1 MTLSLQGSDLGV
13 SRVPDRGMSSVDP
26 QLLLVMLLL
35 NIIFRP
41 LHGPEG
47 WVNRLVHGFDDGC
60 GRSWGVTH
68 LRFHEFDFCLS
79 EMVYLLP
86 ERVEQG

>member
-13 SRVPDRGMSSVDP
+13 SRVPDRGMPIIDL

-41 LHGPEG
+41 LHGLEY
-47 WVNRLVHGFDDGC
+47 WVHRLVHGFDDGC
-60 GRSWGVTH
+60 GRSWGFTH
-68 LRFHEFDFCLS
+68 LRFHGLFFCLS
-79 EMVYLLP
+79 EWSICCQ
-86 ERVEQG
+86 RVE